1 MKAVHLEAT
10 YNTPKVDF
18 DPKTGELKL
27 YGRSIPEQP
36 SVFYSPLIS
45 WIGEYGDKKPPKI
58 KFMMMVDYINSSS
71 VKYIM
76 GLFEKLEQIR
86 HNGTDVQ
93 VEWYYEEDDEEMRD
107 VGEEYEEAVDVPFTF
122 IALEEFD

>member
-45 WIGEYGDKKPPKI
+45 WISEFGDGKPPRI